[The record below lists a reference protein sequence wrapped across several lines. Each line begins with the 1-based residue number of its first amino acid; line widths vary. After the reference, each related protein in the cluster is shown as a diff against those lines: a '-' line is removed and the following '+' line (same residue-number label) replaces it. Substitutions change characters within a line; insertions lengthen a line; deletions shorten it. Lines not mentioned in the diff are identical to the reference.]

1 MYQQDSHSLNE
12 DQTNELTVWALS
24 TLSFT
29 LDNLTGKVQ
38 RLRNYAAD
46 SAVDAK
52 KLIQQWK
59 AQGKIKFVRGYW
71 KWQF

>member
-1 MYQQDSHSLNE
+1 MEPKNTLDEQQTSD
-12 DQTNELTVWALS
+12 LTVWAI
-24 TLSFT
+24 TVPSFT
-29 LDNLTGKVQ
+29 LDMLTGQVQ

-46 SAVDAK
+46 SAADAK
-52 KLIQQWK
+52 KLIKSWK